1 MSVLHRLAVAVLPAV
16 AVAATMFVSPSAVA
30 STGTVPEN
38 TAEVDGVV
46 YATAQ
51 VGDRTII
58 GGQFT
63 TAGGLP
69 RSNVAAIRADGT
81 VDPAWDPSVDG
92 IVYAVAAS
100 DDGSKIF
107 LGGGFT
113 NVGGTAHARLAAVD
127 PVSGALLTSWKTKAG
142 NNLVRGLATSS
153 GRLYVAGSFSR
164 IGGQDI
170 NRLALLDQ
178 ATGVVDGSFAPRP
191 NATVRAVGVSPDGS
205 KVYAGGPFSNIAGAA
220 RPGIAELNAATGTAT
235 AFAPTDGGV
244 VIALDPTPDGSRV
257 FFSSTNNRTY
267 AYDPALR
274 NSPAYRVRTG
284 GDVQAIATTSDEVYI
299 GGHFNTLP
307 EAKVDRV
314 ALASFDPSNGVV
326 TSWNPGANGPFGV
339 WTITATPDSLDIG
352 GDFTRVGGSGQRG
365 FARFPGTP

>member
-1 MSVLHRLAVAVLPAV
+1 MRVHRLIIAALSAV
-16 AVAATMFVSPSAVA
+16 AVAATIFVSPSAMA
-30 STGTVPEN
+30 SPGSVPEN
-38 TAEVDGVV
+38 TAEVNGVV
-46 YATAQ
+46 YASIQ

-58 GGQFT
+58 GGRFT

-81 VDPAWDPSVDG
+81 VDPMWDPSVDG
-92 IVYAVAAS
+92 IVYAIAAA

-113 NVGGTAHARLAAVD
+113 TVGGVAHGRLAAVD
-127 PVSGALLTSWKTKAG
+127 PASGALITSWKTKAR

-153 GRLYVAGSFSR
+153 GRLYVAGSFSS
-164 IGGQDI
+164 IGGTDI
-170 NRLALLDQ
+170 NRLASLDQ
-178 ATGVVDGSFAPRP
+178 TTGTVDLSFAPRP

-205 KVYAGGPFSNIAGAA
+205 KVYVGGPFSNIAGVA
-220 RPGIAELNAATGTAT
+220 RPGIAELNAVTGTAT

-244 VIALDPTPDGSRV
+244 VIALDPTPSGGRV

-267 AYDPALR
+267 AYDPAVS

-284 GDVQAIATTSDEVYI
+284 GDVQAIAATSDEVYI
-299 GGHFNTLP
+299 GGHFDTLP
-307 EAKVDRV
+307 EAKLARL
-314 ALASFDPSNGVV
+314 ALASFDPSNGVA
-326 TSWNPGANGPFGV
+326 TNWNPGANGPFGV
-339 WTITATPDSLDIG
+339 WTITAAPNFLAVG
-352 GDFTRVGGSGQRG
+352 GDFTRVGGIGQQG